1 MKLLAKKLSKLGHD
15 PLKRDLDCPHFKSM
29 IKKKKKK
36 TIAQVLMNQSV
47 ISGIGNYLKA
57 EILYAARVSPHRECD
72 SLTDKELGRICKYTN
87 QIMNTSYNSGGATIL
102 TYKDENGNPGTFS
115 RRFMVYNQ
123 KKDPLGNDVIRET
136 TKDKRTTHWVPEVQ
150 K

>member
-1 MKLLAKKLSKLGHD
+1 LKIDDHNIWFDDVRNFGTLKFVLDMKLLAKKLSKLGHD

-87 QIMNTSYNSGGATIL
+87 QIMNTSYNNINIQRREWQSW
-102 TYKDENGNPGTFS
+102 DFFS
-115 RRFMVYNQ
+115 
-123 KKDPLGNDVIRET
+123 PLYGL
-136 TKDKRTTHWVPEVQ
+136 
-150 K
+150 